1 MGGTPRGSSVPPS
14 SPVADPMAV
23 DQALYRRTVLSNG
36 LVVLT
41 EPMDHVR
48 TVALGV
54 WIAAGSRYE
63 DPALTGVSHFIEHAL
78 FKGTATRSALAIAQA
93 VDSIGGHL
101 NAFTD
106 KEHTCFY
113 LRLLS
118 DHLEEGLEILADML
132 LHPALEPEAL
142 EKERQVIL
150 EEITMYEDAP
160 DELVHD
166 LIAATMWPGH
176 PLGWP
181 ISGSQESVSRIVR
194 DDLVRFM
201 ERWYRPGA
209 SLVAAAGRLDHDEI
223 VASVDRTL
231 GAWEGD
237 SPRPWLVSPPP
248 HRATAFRDK
257 DIEQVHLCLGV
268 PGLPQAHPDR
278 YALAVLDTALG
289 SGMSSHLFQE
299 IREARG
305 LAYSISSYHVGY
317 HDAGAFVVYAATNPG
332 ACRDVVRLTVEIL
345 QRARVGL
352 PADEVAR
359 ARESLKG
366 ALMLD
371 LETPGSRMTKL
382 ARSEQ
387 YFSRQATL
395 DEILADVDAV
405 GEEDVRRVAEILFAP
420 GRMSLAAIG
429 PFDRHPGLR
438 EDLEEIVLS
447 DGGA

>member
-1 MGGTPRGSSVPPS
+1 
-14 SPVADPMAV
+14 MAV
-23 DQALYRRTVLSNG
+23 DQVLYRRTVLPNG

-63 DPALTGVSHFIEHAL
+63 DPSRMGVSHFIEHAL
-78 FKGTATRSALAIAQA
+78 FKGTTTRSALDIAQA

-118 DHLEEGLEILADML
+118 DHLEEGLQVLADML
-132 LHPALEPEAL
+132 LHPAFEPEAL

-166 LIAATMWPGH
+166 LIAETMWPGH

-194 DDLVRFM
+194 EDLVQFM
-201 ERWYRPGA
+201 DRWYRPGA
-209 SLVAAAGRLDHDEI
+209 SLVAAAGRLDHDDI
-223 VASVDRTL
+223 VDQVNRVL
-231 GAWEGD
+231 GGWEG
-237 SPRPWLVSPPP
+237 SAPRPELLSPDPA
-248 HRATAFRDK
+248 RAAAFRDK

-305 LAYSISSYHVGY
+305 LAYSISTYHVGY
-317 HDAGAFVVYAATNPG
+317 YDAGAFVVYAATNPA
-332 ACRDVVRLTVEIL
+332 ACRDVVRLTVDIL
-345 QRARVGL
+345 ERAREGL
-352 PADEVAR
+352 SPADIAR
-359 ARESLKG
+359 AKESLKG

-387 YFSRQATL
+387 YFSRQVSL

-405 GEEDVRRVAEILFAP
+405 GEEDVRRVARTLFAP

-429 PFDRHPGLR
+429 PFRQHPDLQR
-438 EDLEEIVLS
+438 DLEKAVLH
-447 DGGA
+447 DGRA